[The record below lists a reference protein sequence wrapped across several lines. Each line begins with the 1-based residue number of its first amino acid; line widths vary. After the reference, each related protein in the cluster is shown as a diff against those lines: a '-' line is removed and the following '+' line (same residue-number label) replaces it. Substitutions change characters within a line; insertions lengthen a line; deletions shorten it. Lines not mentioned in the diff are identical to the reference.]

1 MRPRGEIRQALAQA
15 GAALA
20 DEHGGFTWREA
31 AALARVGFTAARQ
44 TVANM
49 ERAGELE
56 CVGQRHVPGV
66 CRPMNVYAPRRASEP
81 AAGISLDQAMRGW
94 GRGQAHTEARDED
107 PELCDHDGAA
117 PARGLILF
125 G

>member
-20 DEHGGFTWREA
+20 DEHGGFTWREV
-31 AALARVGFTAARQ
+31 AALACVGFTAARQ
-44 TVANM
+44 TVENM

-81 AAGISLDQAMRGW
+81 AARISLDQAMRGW
-94 GRGQAHTEARDED
+94 VRGQACTEPEMKTLNCATMTGPRPPED
-107 PELCDHDGAA
+107 
-117 PARGLILF
+117 
-125 G
+125 